1 MKWDLG
7 NLQCSQIKLTCLSD
21 WINWR
26 FFHPVLLCMIGIVM
40 FRCFFCLFCF
50 VFVFFLL
57 NIFSFFTKQ
66 NSGHFL
72 QCNQIKLIWLS
83 DWIHWRLFHS
93 SAWLILCC
101 YFDIFFSTGKNIF
114 KKQDS
119 GHFLQRSQIN
129 LTYLSGWIHE
139 RFFYQV
145 LYWMSGIVIVTARFV
160 IKPSQKAFV
169 SKNVA
174 IIFLTLC

>member
-101 YFDIFFSTGKNIF
+101 YFDIFFFYWQKHFQKAGFRSFFATQSNKFNIF
-114 KKQDS
+114 IRLDPRK
-119 GHFLQRSQIN
+119 
-129 LTYLSGWIHE
+129 
-139 RFFYQV
+139 
-145 LYWMSGIVIVTARFV
+145 
-160 IKPSQKAFV
+160 
-169 SKNVA
+169 
-174 IIFLTLC
+174 IFLPSALLNEWYCDRYC